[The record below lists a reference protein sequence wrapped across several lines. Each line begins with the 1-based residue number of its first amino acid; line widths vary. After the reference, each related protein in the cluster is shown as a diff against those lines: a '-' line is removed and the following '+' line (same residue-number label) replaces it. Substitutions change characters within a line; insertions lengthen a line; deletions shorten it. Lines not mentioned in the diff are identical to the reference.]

1 MFYFTHLALGA
12 TPCTPKTNDDLPCQ
26 FTCGSATY
34 DFTSLK
40 LGVLEQD
47 ITVTDS
53 GGHKY
58 FLRPCATARQ
68 RSMARTRSA
77 G

>member
-1 MFYFTHLALGA
+1 MLYVTHLALGA
-12 TPCTPKTNDDLPCQ
+12 TPCNPTNDDLPCQ
-26 FTCGSATY
+26 YTCGSATY

-47 ITVTDS
+47 ITVQDS

-58 FLRPCATARQ
+58 
-68 RSMARTRSA
+68 
-77 G
+77 